1 MRLHTTSGGWC
12 AVLALA
18 AAMSVAQAA
27 HGLCDPTL
35 PSPPNDA
42 QGYRARGDRCEG
54 RYLRNVTSTT
64 LWPVSFT
71 EVFEPFDAS
80 KDKILQVTWPA
91 GPGMKEVALRAES
104 VKRRVYYRMDTR
116 RPAGDRTF
124 SWPTDVLW
132 ALALASRDVG
142 VLAWTTEPVA
152 DVPRVVYLPLRVTR
166 AAAAATA
173 STGYVL
179 ALMPGIQ
186 LEELSTALLHVGDD
200 GLETVVRPLSPLQL
214 GYYPALR
221 AVSLKLAKDDLPARG
236 VYRIELVARLAGGGV
251 SRSDLWLYHAA
262 P

>member
-1 MRLHTTSGGWC
+1 MRLHVTSGGWC

-18 AAMSVAQAA
+18 AGMGIAQAA
-27 HGLCDPTL
+27 DGMCDRTL
-35 PSPPNDA
+35 SSPPDDV

-80 KDKILQVTWPA
+80 KDKVVQVTWPIR
-91 GPGMKEVALRAES
+91 PRMKEVALRAES

-116 RPAGDRTF
+116 RPAVDRKF

-132 ALALASRDVG
+132 ALGMASGDLG

-152 DVPRVVYLPLRVTR
+152 SVSRVVYLPVRVTR
-166 AAAAATA
+166 AATA
-173 STGYVL
+173 QSGTGYVL
-179 ALMPGIQ
+179 SLMPGIQ
-186 LEELSTALLHVGDD
+186 LEELSTALLHVSDD
-200 GLETVVRPLSPLQL
+200 GRETVVRPLTPLQL

-221 AVSLKLAKDDLPARG
+221 AVSLKLSKGDFPAHG
-236 VYRIELVARLAGGGV
+236 VYRIELVAKLAGGGA
-251 SRSDLWLYHAA
+251 SRSDLWLYHDA